1 MTIKI
6 FLNILLWNLAF
17 TVLTSIVG
25 IAGIYFFAKNIPFFV
40 NPLILF
46 GVVLIGQLY
55 FNSWLLGKRRIY
67 NVQNL
72 IYCYLQLSLLWFV
85 FYFSFALLAGE
96 QTIKKSQHV
105 YSCPIF
111 GNYIRVGTRGIINNI
126 PKHTIQQILKL
137 ECSRD
142 SLKRNI
148 R

>member
-96 QTIKKSQHV
+96 
-105 YSCPIF
+105 
-111 GNYIRVGTRGIINNI
+111 
-126 PKHTIQQILKL
+126 
-137 ECSRD
+137 
-142 SLKRNI
+142 
-148 R
+148 